1 MSLWGVHVGVAG
13 IVTVLVLFALAPGHR
28 YRGVVVAASS
38 LWAVLPDFHHALVW
52 FPALQTDWRALHDSA
67 LANLFWLH
75 RVIDRADPGDRVV
88 YSLAMWGLF
97 LAVVASTELAIRRRR

>member
-13 IVTVLVLFALAPGHR
+13 TVTVLVLFALAPGHR
-28 YRGVVVAASS
+28 YRGFVVAASA

-52 FPALQTDWRALHDSA
+52 FPALQTSWRALHGSV

-75 RVIDRADPGDRVV
+75 HAIDRADPGDRLV
-88 YSLAMWGLF
+88 YSLVMWGLF
-97 LAVVASTELAIRRRR
+97 LAVVASTELAVRRGR

>member
-13 IVTVLVLFALAPGHR
+13 IVTVLALFALAPGHR
-28 YRGVVVAASS
+28 YRGVVVAASG
-38 LWAVLPDFHHALVW
+38 LWAVLPDVHHALVW
-52 FPALQTDWRALHDSA
+52 FPALQTSWRAFHDSM

-75 RVIDRADPGDRVV
+75 HAIDHADPGDRVV

-97 LAVVASTELAIRRRR
+97 FGVVASTELVIRRRR